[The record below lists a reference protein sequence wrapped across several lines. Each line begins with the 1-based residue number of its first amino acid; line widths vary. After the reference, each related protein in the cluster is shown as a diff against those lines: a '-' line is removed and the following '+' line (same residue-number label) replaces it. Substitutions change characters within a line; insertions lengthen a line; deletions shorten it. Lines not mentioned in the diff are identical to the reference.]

1 MALIGKSL
9 VLRFV
14 VVLFIIV
21 FFFFF
26 FRDRILFVALCLGSL
41 DQVGLEF
48 SLPLPP

>member
-21 FFFFF
+21 FFFF

>member
-21 FFFFF
+21 FF

>member
-21 FFFFF
+21 FFFP
-26 FRDRILFVALCLGSL
+26 RQDSLCSTLSWKSRPGW
-41 DQVGLEF
+41 
-48 SLPLPP
+48 P

>member
-26 FRDRILFVALCLGSL
+26 PRQDSLCSTLSWKSRPGW
-41 DQVGLEF
+41 
-48 SLPLPP
+48 P

>member
-21 FFFFF
+21 FFFFS
-26 FRDRILFVALCLGSL
+26 RQDSLCSTLSWKSRPGW
-41 DQVGLEF
+41 
-48 SLPLPP
+48 P

>member
-26 FRDRILFVALCLGSL
+26 ETG
-41 DQVGLEF
+41 F
-48 SLPLPP
+48 SL

>member
-21 FFFFF
+21 FFFFSET
-26 FRDRILFVALCLGSL
+26 G
-41 DQVGLEF
+41 F
-48 SLPLPP
+48 SL

>member
-21 FFFFF
+21 FFF

>member
-21 FFFFF
+21 FFFSET
-26 FRDRILFVALCLGSL
+26 G
-41 DQVGLEF
+41 F
-48 SLPLPP
+48 SL